1 MEKRK
6 EKAGLREKAAR
17 LIGALSEDE
26 RREKSRAA
34 CERLGQAPEVRDART
49 ILLYAPLADELDAW
63 PALHA
68 FRDAGKRIVLPKC
81 RRDGELTCI
90 EIADFKN
97 DLVRCSFN
105 ILEPKSDDGIDVG
118 ELDAIVVPAR
128 AFDREANR
136 LGRGAGY
143 YDRLLSEARLDA
155 FTCGIAFDCQIFE
168 IVPTAPHDVPLDAV
182 VTESTLIRRS
192 HPGE

>member
-1 MEKRK
+1 MATRE
-6 EKAGLREKAAR
+6 EKAGLRERVAR
-17 LIGALSEDE
+17 LIEALSEDE
-26 RREKSRAA
+26 RREKSQAA
-34 CERLGQAPEVRDART
+34 CERLAQAPEMRDANT
-49 ILLYAPLADELDAW
+49 ILLYAPLPDELDVW

-81 RRDGELTCI
+81 RPQGRELTCI
-90 EIADFKN
+90 EIADFDN
-97 DLVRCSFN
+97 DLVIGSFN
-105 ILEPKSDDGIDVG
+105 ILEPKSDDGIDEG

-143 YDRLLSEARLDA
+143 YDRLLSKARLDA

-168 IVPTAPHDVPLDAV
+168 AVPTAPHDVPLDAV
-182 VTESTLIRRS
+182 VTESALFRD
-192 HPGE
+192 

>member
-6 EKAGLREKAAR
+6 EKTGLREEAAR
-17 LIGALSEDE
+17 LIEALSENE
-26 RREKSRAA
+26 RREKSQAA
-34 CERLGQAPEVRDART
+34 CKRLGQMPEVRDAGT
-49 ILLYAPLADELDAW
+49 ILLYAPLPDELDVW

-81 RRDGELTCI
+81 RPQERELTCI
-90 EIADFKN
+90 EIVDFKN

-143 YDRLLSEARLDA
+143 YDRLLSKTRLDA

-168 IVPTAPHDVPLDAV
+168 AVPAKPHDIPLDAV
-182 VTESTLIRRS
+182 VTESALFRRT
-192 HPGE
+192 GD